1 MMRVLLIVAVAC
13 SSHPQPVNPMPNA
26 EPTPIITT
34 AAAAKL
40 QLGNVAEVQG
50 IARNA
55 KISAAI
61 VNGDLIVY
69 CTELARWP
77 SHLLDHDV
85 IGRGTLAQTAEFAAK
100 REGDVG
106 TDGPVYV
113 LRSCTVD
120 QR

>member
-1 MMRVLLIVAVAC
+1 MRVLLILAVAC
-13 SSHPQPVNPMPNA
+13 GSHPPPVDPMPIA
-26 EPTPIITT
+26 EPTPIVTT

-40 QLGNVAEVQG
+40 QLGNVVEIQG
-50 IARNA
+50 IARDA

-69 CTELARWP
+69 CLELASWP
-77 SHLLDHDV
+77 SHLVESDV
-85 IGRGTLAQTAEFAAK
+85 VGHGTLAQTSEFAAK
-100 REGDVG
+100 REGDAG